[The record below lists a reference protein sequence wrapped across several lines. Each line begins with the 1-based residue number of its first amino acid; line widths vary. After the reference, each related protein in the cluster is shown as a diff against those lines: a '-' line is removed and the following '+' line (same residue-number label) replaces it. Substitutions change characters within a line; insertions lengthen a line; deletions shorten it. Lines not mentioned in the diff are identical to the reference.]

1 MPLFYSAEKSSKQ
14 RKLLLREWQTDARAK
29 GWDLAVA
36 IATQESGIFSVRHTS
51 ASYALFNYGCGI
63 SNSDRRALT
72 GRHLVGGSAVDG
84 SLSAD
89 VDENE
94 SKTFAPGH
102 QLPRTSAPSQK
113 LPVGTSAPNLTF
125 PNHNLILNP
134 NRHLTLTTDVK
145 TFFFTFFYFPNVF
158 YFLKKVGKVQSSKQI
173 NKKHFIQ

>member
-51 ASYALFNYGCGI
+51 ASCALFNYGCGI
-63 SNSDRRALT
+63 SSSDRRALT

-84 SLSAD
+84 SLSVD

-94 SKTFAPGH
+94 SKTFAPPPGH

-145 TFFFTFFYFPNVF
+145 TFFTFFLFSKRF
-158 YFLKKVGKVQSSKQI
+158 FFKKGWQSSEQ
-173 NKKHFIQ
+173 QAD